1 MLAVLIFVALAG
13 AFLGLRFKVFVLGPV
28 IPIVGLAIIAKG
40 VATDQASHAILL
52 TLLAAILCLQ
62 VSYFISGIVGAYVG
76 TTDRRPKPFRAVRTA
91 IGEELKTFY
100 AVTEE
105 LPPRDDRAAE
115 ANELKGTLSLLAE
128 IFLRNTA
135 TYDRGPVWVIF
146 DRDEAAGRPRHV
158 GCGPESGSKIRILSP
173 AAMALAVRGI
183 SRRMISSSQTGASKS
198 CATNST
204 ITNGVLSS
212 RCCRTN
218 RAVFRV

>member
-13 AFLGLRFKVFVLGPV
+13 AVLGLRFKVFVLGPV
-28 IPIVGLAIIAKG
+28 IPIIGLAIIAKG

-105 LPPRDDRAAE
+105 LPPEMIAL
-115 ANELKGTLSLLAE
+115 LKQM
-128 IFLRNTA
+128 N
-135 TYDRGPVWVIF
+135 
-146 DRDEAAGRPRHV
+146 
-158 GCGPESGSKIRILSP
+158 
-173 AAMALAVRGI
+173 
-183 SRRMISSSQTGASKS
+183 
-198 CATNST
+198 
-204 ITNGVLSS
+204 
-212 RCCRTN
+212 
-218 RAVFRV
+218 